1 MTAHQL
7 TAERLRALA
16 ELYQEGQTSDLM
28 DRTLAKLLQHETE
41 QSLDQL
47 NQLQQDLVGFEQQ
60 YHLSSDEFYRR
71 FQTGQIGDDMDFVE
85 WASLVQMV
93 ENLKKRLQ
101 LLQVGEP
108 R

>member
-1 MTAHQL
+1 MAAYQL

-16 ELYQEGQTSDLM
+16 ELYQKGQTSDLM

-47 NQLQQDLVGFEQQ
+47 HQLQQDLAEFEQQ
-60 YHLSSDEFYRR
+60 YNLSSEEFYRH
-71 FQTGQIGDDMDFVE
+71 FQMGQIGDDMDFVE

-101 LLQVGEP
+101 VLQVSEP

>member
-1 MTAHQL
+1 MTAYQL

-16 ELYQEGQTSDLM
+16 ELYQKGQTSDLM
-28 DRTLAKLLQHETE
+28 DRTLAE
-41 QSLDQL
+41 
-47 NQLQQDLVGFEQQ
+47 FEQQ
-60 YHLSSDEFYRR
+60 YNLSSEKFYRH
-71 FQTGQIGDDMDFVE
+71 FQMGQIGDDMDFVE

-101 LLQVGEP
+101 VLQMSEP

>member
-1 MTAHQL
+1 MTAYQL

-28 DRTLAKLLQHETE
+28 DRTLAKLLQHEIE

-47 NQLQQDLVGFEQQ
+47 NQLQQDLAGFEQQ

-101 LLQVGEP
+101 LLQVSES